1 MSKQKR
7 LPQGMP
13 IDAIE
18 RVYIKELDRYS
29 DQLINEIKDFL
40 KIPLKEDV
48 IEGSVEI
55 FPDEYGDGFLS
66 IGLYLKSELTNHI
79 SFVDNVKDLPMI
91 DLINYDEENL
101 VDLIVD
107 ITQRWFAES
116 WWKAGGWE
124 YKLPLKVYG
133 HDGFGSGIVIDLTKQ

>member
-1 MSKQKR
+1 MNKQKK
-7 LPQGMP
+7 LPQGIP

-18 RVYIKELDRYS
+18 RVYTKELDRYS
-29 DQLINEIKDFL
+29 DELINEIKSFL
-40 KIPLKEDV
+40 KTPLKEDV

-55 FPDEYGDGFLS
+55 FPDEYGDGVLS
-66 IGLYLKSELTNHI
+66 IGLYLRAELTEHI
-79 SFVDNVKDLPMI
+79 PFLDKVKDLPMI
-91 DLINYDEENL
+91 DLTGYEEENL

-124 YKLPLKVYG
+124 FKLPLTVYG
-133 HDGFGSGIVIDLTKQ
+133 HDGFGSGTAINLTKQ